1 MNWILKSNTYPSG
14 LLRGLETFY
23 SVFRVQV
30 MKVNNGNKRKIKE
43 KVAGFTKSEIL
54 AAARTLCSCRN
65 EEPAGTKTVPSLLEQ
80 DEL

>member
-1 MNWILKSNTYPSG
+1 
-14 LLRGLETFY
+14 
-23 SVFRVQV
+23 